1 MKRIGLAGENP
12 NDGDAIKNLLVRC
25 GFGHTYKIIGKNI
38 RGDQLDTPKFRR
50 ILNVELSFH
59 KLDAIILIRDL
70 DSIKN
75 DKIKI
80 NSRLSW
86 AGNLATSFKPIR
98 SFFLL
103 NIAMLES
110 LILADIDCFNKIY
123 KSNIA
128 YKGDPEMERNP
139 KAKLIEGTSKL
150 KKKYSVNDVSVI
162 FSKLDIE
169 KLKLKNKSF
178 RNFLTELK
186 KYQ

>member
-25 GFGHTYKIIGKNI
+25 GFRHTYKVVGKNI

-50 ILNVELSFH
+50 ILNAELSFQ
-59 KLDAIILIRDL
+59 KLDAIVLIRDL

-80 NSRLSW
+80 NLRLLW
-86 AGNLATSFKPIR
+86 AENVAAAVSPVK

-123 KSNIA
+123 KSNII

-150 KKKYSVNDVSVI
+150 KKKYSENDADKI

-169 KLKLKNKSF
+169 KLKVKNKSF

-186 KYQ
+186 KY